1 MTQTNNES
9 FTIAGVVV
17 HALPERGV
25 EVTQTLNDFAGVE
38 VHHSDPSGKLVVT
51 IEEQHGEKTMMDTIS
66 RINQTEGVLST
77 ALVYSH
83 QGTED

>member
-1 MTQTNNES
+1 MTQTNTDQ
-9 FTIAGVVV
+9 FTIAGLVV
-17 HALPERGV
+17 HALPEQGMR
-25 EVTQTLNDFAGVE
+25 VTETLNDFAGVE
-38 VHHSDPSGKLVVT
+38 VHHADPSGKLVVT

-66 RINQTEGVLST
+66 RINQTEGVLSA